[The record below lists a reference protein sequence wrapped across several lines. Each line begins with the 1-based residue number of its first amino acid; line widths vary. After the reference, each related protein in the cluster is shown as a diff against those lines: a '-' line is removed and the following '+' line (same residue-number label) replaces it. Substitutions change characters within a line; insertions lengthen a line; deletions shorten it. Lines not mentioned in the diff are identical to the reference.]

1 MIYANDASE
10 VEKRSKAFLR
20 KWREKCDGVAILRF
34 CDDAWARRGV
44 EFPMEVV
51 GSRW

>member
-20 KWREKCDGVAILRF
+20 KWREKCDGGAILR
-34 CDDAWARRGV
+34 
-44 EFPMEVV
+44 
-51 GSRW
+51 